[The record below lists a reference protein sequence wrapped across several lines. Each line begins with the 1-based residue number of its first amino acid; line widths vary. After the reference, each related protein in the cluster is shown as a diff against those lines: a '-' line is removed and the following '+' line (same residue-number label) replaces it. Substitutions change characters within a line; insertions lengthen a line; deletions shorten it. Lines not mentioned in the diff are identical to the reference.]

1 MLNSTRGVEEPLPD
15 LEKLQELLKK
25 HEARLE
31 LKEKPLKTW
40 ALDFALG
47 CWEACCSFLFLG
59 KGIALDSVVSMSV
72 T

>member
-31 LKEKPLKTW
+31 LKEKPLKAW

-47 CWEACCSFLFLG
+47 CWKHVAVFCFLA
-59 KGIALDSVVSMSV
+59 KESHW
-72 T
+72 TR

>member
-1 MLNSTRGVEEPLPD
+1 MLNSTKGVEEPLPD

-31 LKEKPLKTW
+31 LKEKPLKAW

-47 CWEACCSFLFLG
+47 CWEACCSFFLG